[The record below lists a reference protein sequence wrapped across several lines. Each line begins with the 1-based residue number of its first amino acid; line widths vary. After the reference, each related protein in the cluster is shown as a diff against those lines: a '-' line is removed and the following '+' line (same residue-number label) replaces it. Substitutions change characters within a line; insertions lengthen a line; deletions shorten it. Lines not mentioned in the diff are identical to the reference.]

1 MQPPIRPALPD
12 DAAAFVAIVSPIIAN
27 TTISFEL
34 DPPSVEAMRDRITE
48 TLRRYPWLASLDE
61 QGRVSGY
68 AYAGPHRPAPAYGWS
83 VNTSIYLREDGR
95 GRGRQGAVSIAART
109 PVGAGLLAGIR
120 RHRPSERRQCRL
132 ARVRGFSAHRH
143 LSPGRV
149 QARSLA
155 GRRLVAARPS
165 WGRLGRAAAPR
176 DWRLSGPT
184 TAIRT
189 KRPSPPWLTSAP
201 PDPPRAS
208 DRDRSEGSR

>member
-1 MQPPIRPALPD
+1 MQPQIRPALPE
-12 DAAAFVAIVSPIIAN
+12 DAAAFGAIVSPIIAN

-95 GRGRQGAVSIAART
+95 GRG
-109 PVGAGLLAGIR
+109 VGKALYRSLLERLSALGYWRACAGIALP
-120 RHRPSERRQCRL
+120 HAAS
-132 ARVRGFSAHRH
+132 GH

-165 WGRLGRAAAPR
+165 RGRLGRATAPR

>member
-1 MQPPIRPALPD
+1 MQPPIRSALPD

-95 GRGRQGAVSIAART
+95 GRGVGKALYRSLLGRLSALGYWRAFAGIALPNAASVALHESVGFQ
-109 PVGAGLLAGIR
+109 PVGIY
-120 RHRPSERRQCRL
+120 RQVGFKHGRWL
-132 ARVRGFSAHRH
+132 DVGWWQRDLRGEDSGE
-143 LSPGRV
+143 P
-149 QARSLA
+149 Q
-155 GRRLVAARPS
+155 P
-165 WGRLGRAAAPR
+165 LGTGA
-176 DWRLSGPT
+176 
-184 TAIRT
+184 
-189 KRPSPPWLTSAP
+189 
-201 PDPPRAS
+201 
-208 DRDRSEGSR
+208 